1 MTCILRE
8 HGYYLTIM
16 LFMPRNFWVCNR
28 QDYNFVSIDM
38 DDANR
43 LSDAESELVPPGDT
57 SLALFRF

>member
-1 MTCILRE
+1 M
-8 HGYYLTIM
+8 
-16 LFMPRNFWVCNR
+16 
-28 QDYNFVSIDM
+28 SIDM